1 VLQLT
6 RTKRPD
12 PMALYNQA
20 SDLVT
25 RQTVWIGT
33 KVSNLPKFNGTEWEV
48 KHGHQANSHTRGWQD
63 DGLPAAELADLH
75 TSWQGWV
82 GPGHRYQCNPEAPR
96 ISCPA

>member
-1 VLQLT
+1 MLQLN
-6 RTKRPD
+6 RTKRPE

-20 SDLVT
+20 SDLQT

-33 KVSNLPKFNGTEWEV
+33 NV
-48 KHGHQANSHTRGWQD
+48 KAGRGQANSHTRGWQD

-75 TSWQGWV
+75 TDWQGWV

-96 ISCPA
+96 TSCPA